1 MEKSQNLTQEGL
13 REVAKIN
20 RVSLIDDN
28 TLSEHDLTLKLTN
41 QLDRI
46 LVDININSNVLKLNG
61 GGKEN
66 IKKMKDRMEREK
78 KAREEQILNK
88 RLKEQKKQKMENKIK
103 ENNKVNENKKESDLS
118 DNNSESDDDSI

>member
-1 MEKSQNLTQEGL
+1 M
-13 REVAKIN
+13 I
-20 RVSLIDDN
+20 
-28 TLSEHDLTLKLTN
+28 
-41 QLDRI
+41 
-46 LVDININSNVLKLNG
+46 KLNG

-88 RLKEQKKQKMENKIK
+88 RLKEQKKHEMENKIK

>member
-1 MEKSQNLTQEGL
+1 M
-13 REVAKIN
+13 
-20 RVSLIDDN
+20 
-28 TLSEHDLTLKLTN
+28 
-41 QLDRI
+41 
-46 LVDININSNVLKLNG
+46 LKLNG
-61 GGKEN
+61 GEKEN

-88 RLKEQKKQKMENKIK
+88 RLKEQKKHEMENKIK